1 MNQINYAHELIDCI
15 FLKRE
20 NTWKNPEL
28 DSRYAEISK
37 SLRAK
42 NKNMK
47 LNFNSKSLYI
57 E

>member
-1 MNQINYAHELIDCI
+1 MNQINHAHELIDCI

-42 NKNMK
+42 NKK
-47 LNFNSKSLYI
+47 HETKF
-57 E
+57 